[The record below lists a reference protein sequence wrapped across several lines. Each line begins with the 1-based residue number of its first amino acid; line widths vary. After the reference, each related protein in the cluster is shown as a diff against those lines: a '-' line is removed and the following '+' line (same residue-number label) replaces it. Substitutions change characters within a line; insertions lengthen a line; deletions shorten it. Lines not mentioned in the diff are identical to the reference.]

1 MVALGSRIAVVMSV
15 YNGEA
20 HLVEQI
26 ESVLNQVDV
35 DVTLFVRDDGSSD
48 GSLNILADY
57 EKKGLIRLF
66 RGENVGVVP
75 SFLSL
80 VELVDEGYSYIAL
93 CDQDDI
99 WRSEKLNRALAVM
112 GERDQDIPQLY
123 CSEYIFCD
131 AEMNQIAPSKLNRT
145 GVNFDKMLYENMVS
159 GNTVVINRVL
169 ADAVIQGGIE
179 GVYCHDW
186 WIALVASALG
196 ELTYDDYPSLYYRRT
211 GSNVSPTGNSG
222 INLLKYRM
230 KTFFQRKQLTC
241 ITEQLKKLERE
252 YGDRLSEEKRET
264 LSRFLEGGRLNKALF
279 PRRLRQI
286 LVEEFALRILFLI
299 GIL

>member
-48 GSLNILADY
+48 GSLNVLADY
-57 EKKGLIRLF
+57 EEKGLIRLF

-93 CDQDDI
+93 CDQDDV
-99 WRSEKLNRALAVM
+99 WCSEKLNRALAVM
-112 GERDQDIPQLY
+112 GERNQDVPQLY

-131 AEMNQIAPSKLNRT
+131 AEMNQIAPSRLNRI

-159 GNTVVINRVL
+159 GNTVVINRAL

-222 INLLKYRM
+222 INLLKYRI
-230 KTFFQRKQLTC
+230 KTFFQRRQLNC

-279 PRRLRQI
+279 PRRLRQKI
-286 LVEEFALRILFLI
+286 VEEFALRILFLI